1 MPMSQPSSL
10 AFKLLMLM
18 FMLMLALQVRRGL
31 NVEFLKGFV

>member
-18 FMLMLALQVRRGL
+18 FMVMLALQVRIGL
-31 NVEFLKGFV
+31 NVELLEGFV